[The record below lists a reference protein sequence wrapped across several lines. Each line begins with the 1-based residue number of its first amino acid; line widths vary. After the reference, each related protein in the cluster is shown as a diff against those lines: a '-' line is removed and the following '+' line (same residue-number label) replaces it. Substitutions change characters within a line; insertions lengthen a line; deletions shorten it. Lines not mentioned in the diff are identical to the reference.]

1 MQPLPRSLGVI
12 EYTTMLVAAI
22 IGNVLFVWPGHVVA
36 AAGEDALGSI
46 GFVILGVLVSGLLHH
61 QVVQRSQDIPALR
74 VPLRISA
81 GLGMGLAALMD
92 LALVTLLT
100 QMLHTLFYADT
111 PRWALLLP
119 LLAMVAWGSGITLDA
134 LGRLMQLW
142 VPLGG
147 FVLAVIA
154 AIGLIHA
161 THVRPL
167 WPQQWYLRPMLQGT
181 GVMAYLL
188 VPVGPAVACLA
199 PHVNAAGGA
208 IRRGFLAA
216 GGVLSLTLLAIYVLV
231 TLMLG
236 PNAIAHLR
244 WPLVYSLET
253 ITLDSTFFISRVGLA
268 VIFLWTAVVA
278 LAFAVHLRLTVLV
291 VAPRARAVPFWL
303 SGGLTSLYGIGLVVF
318 PTPSASTHWIL
329 RDMDPIALGYLIVA
343 QCVLT
348 IALVV
353 GLRCRPHRIRSSPH
367 PDTG

>member
-1 MQPLPRSLGVI
+1 VPPLPRSLGVV

-22 IGNVLFVWPGHVVA
+22 IGDVLFVWPGHVVE
-36 AAGEDALGSI
+36 AAGENALGSI
-46 GFVILGVLVSGLLHH
+46 GFVIMGVFVIGLLHH
-61 QVVQRSQDIPALR
+61 QVVQRSQDRPALR
-74 VPLRISA
+74 GLLRLSA
-81 GLGMGLAALMD
+81 GLGMALVGLMD
-92 LALVTLLT
+92 LALITLLT
-100 QMLHTLFYADT
+100 QMLHTLFYAET

-119 LLAMVAWGSGITLDA
+119 VLAMVAWGSGIALDA

-147 FVLAVIA
+147 ALLAAIA

-167 WPQQWYLRPMLQGT
+167 WPQQWYLRPMLHGT

-199 PHVNAAGGA
+199 PHVNAAGDA

-216 GGVLSLTLLAIYVLV
+216 AGVLSLTLLAIYVLV

-236 PNAIAHLR
+236 PNAIPHLR
-244 WPLVYSLET
+244 WPLVYSLES

-291 VAPRARAVPFWL
+291 CAPRGRAVPFWL
-303 SGGLTSLYGIGLVVF
+303 SGGLGSLYGIGLMVF

-343 QCVLT
+343 QGLLSLG
-348 IALVV
+348 LVV
-353 GLRCRPHRIRSSPH
+353 GTRRRPHRIRRSPH
-367 PDTG
+367 PDGG